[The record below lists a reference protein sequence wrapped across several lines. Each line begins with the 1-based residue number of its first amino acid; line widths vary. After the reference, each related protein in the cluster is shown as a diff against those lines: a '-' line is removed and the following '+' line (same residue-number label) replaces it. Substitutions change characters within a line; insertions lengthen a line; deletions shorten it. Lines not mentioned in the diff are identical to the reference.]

1 MRFENPSPM
10 TLTWHTYTHHH
21 FGCNAVYEGYER
33 FEEVAHILKERY
45 GAALRDLMPTA
56 TSASYLYGDSLT
68 ASDRIARFRRAL
80 FGAKRAR

>member
-10 TLTWHTYTHHH
+10 TLTWHTCTDQH

-45 GAALRDLMPTA
+45 GAALRDLVPTA
-56 TSASYLYGDSLT
+56 ASATYLYGDSLK
-68 ASDRIARFRRAL
+68 ASDRIARFRREL
-80 FGAKRAR
+80 FGAKGAS